1 MGFYLFPPIDPG
13 LKLGQLL
20 RVFLLDFFA
29 PVLNVFGADNEIAV
43 HEANIRLFGQ
53 FQTAV
58 RSKPSDLT
66 YRGWKKEEATAV
78 DLSRPLT

>member
-1 MGFYLFPPIDPG
+1 
-13 LKLGQLL
+13 
-20 RVFLLDFFA
+20 LDFFA

-66 YRGWKKEEATAV
+66 YRG
-78 DLSRPLT
+78 